1 MSDTNQPTHMF
12 NISGNSPFQ
21 DLYKTIL
28 TLYGPYAFGFVS
40 MLVMW
45 HFIVAPELA
54 RRTIDHEANVKVI
67 RVLED
72 VTRSTEATSRT
83 LEKTSAVLETLVQEL
98 KVSKDK

>member
-1 MSDTNQPTHMF
+1 MAGEVGPM
-12 NISGNSPFQ
+12 Q
-21 DLYKTIL
+21 DLYKTLL

-45 HFIVAPELA
+45 HFIVAPELS

-83 LEKTSAVLETLVQEL
+83 LEKTSAVLESLVQQL
-98 KVSKDK
+98 KTSDK